1 MARRPKPTPA
11 KRGAKK
17 SANRRAAKPSAG
29 RRGVQPS
36 ARRRGS
42 KPSASSPSGLSA
54 VDAAR
59 LARMRDAMDAL
70 NLRLAEL
77 FDARLR
83 AACAVVRWKSA
94 RNLPTFDPRR
104 ESAMLARLAAAPA
117 AKDGFS
123 KAARTALFRALFK
136 ATRAALR

>member
-11 KRGAKK
+11 KRGVKKSAHRRAAKK
-17 SANRRAAKPSAG
+17 SAPSA
-29 RRGVQPS
+29 P
-36 ARRRGS
+36 
-42 KPSASSPSGLSA
+42 GLSA
-54 VDAAR
+54 ADAAR

-83 AACAVVRWKSA
+83 AARAVVRWKSA
-94 RNLPTFDPRR
+94 RSLPTFDPRR
-104 ESAMLARLAAAPA
+104 EAAMLARLAAAPA

-123 KAARTALFRALFK
+123 KAARTSLFRALFK